1 MNCPHCKATLREEAV
16 FCDTCG
22 EVVTNDADR
31 TTLAF
36 DSRADVNE
44 DAYVGRVIGG
54 KYKLLARLGSGGM
67 GTVYR
72 ARRIHIGDDVAV
84 KVLHSEYVN
93 EPNTVERFRRE
104 AQAAAMLR
112 HPSIVS
118 IYDFGEARDNDPAFI
133 IMELVDGQTLRQI
146 LETEGKLEP
155 HRAVTLL
162 IDVCKGVAVAHRLN
176 IVHRDIKPDNIMILP
191 PDVDDGQE
199 RVKVVDFGIAKLK
212 DMVAAKTLTQSG
224 RMIGTVYYMSPEQCA
239 AEHLDARSDVYSLG
253 AVLYELLSG
262 HPPFTA
268 ETASGII
275 AKHLTQAPPPL
286 PAELNVPAEVEA
298 VIVKALAKEASAR
311 QADAAALRNELR
323 LALGESPSR
332 RTSENLGILT
342 TKEQPVSVVQQSDI
356 ETRKVAPKPAS
367 ADRPS
372 RTRWLIPGLLALI
385 VLAGLAIGPGR
396 SLWKRWRENNPG
408 KPVVTLK
415 DWQVSHTLD
424 TKSRVYALAFSP
436 DDKTLVTASS
446 EALRQD
452 ADFIS
457 ELHFWNVGN
466 GELQRSIVEHSEG
479 MLAVAFS
486 PDGRWLATG
495 LGSGNAS
502 GKIGRVKLWDTQT
515 GTLKWAVN
523 GHSDFTTSV
532 VFSPDGKTLASGSF
546 DKTVKLWDVETGQ
559 LQKSLPQQGKVYAVA
574 FAPAGGLIAVAG
586 QNAVELRFVDSNDVK
601 HALVTDGVAAT
612 AVTFSRD
619 GKFVAASDVS
629 GKVNVWEAETGAV
642 KAVITEHTDLV
653 DALAFSSDGN
663 VLASGGYDTSVVL
676 WDTQTNSMMIRLSD
690 PDKVTSVAFS
700 HNGLT
705 LATGGWSKSVRLWSK

>member
-22 EVVTNDADR
+22 EIITNEVDRRTLVLQPPAVVQ
-31 TTLAF
+31 
-36 DSRADVNE
+36 E
-44 DAYVGRVIGG
+44 DPHVGRVIDG

-67 GTVYR
+67 GAVYR

-84 KVLHSEYVN
+84 KVLHGEYVD

-112 HPSIVS
+112 HPAVVS
-118 IYDFGEARDNDPAFI
+118 IYDFGEARDPDPAFI
-133 IMELVDGQTLRQI
+133 VMELVDGQTLRQI
-146 LETEGKLEP
+146 LEAEGKLDP

-191 PDVDDGQE
+191 PDVDDGHE

-262 HPPFTA
+262 DPPFTA

-286 PAELNVPAEVEA
+286 PAGLNVPAAVEA
-298 VIVKALAKEASAR
+298 VIVKALAKEASGR

-323 LALGESPSR
+323 LAMGEAPSR
-332 RTSENLGILT
+332 RTSENPESLT
-342 TKEQPVSVVQQSDI
+342 TKERPVSVVQPLEI
-356 ETRKVAPKPAS
+356 ETRKLVPEPAS
-367 ADRPS
+367 TDPPS
-372 RTRWLIPGLLALI
+372 RGRWLIGLLALI
-385 VLAGLAIGPGR
+385 VLVGLAVGPGR
-396 SLWKRWRENNPG
+396 SLWKRWRG
-408 KPVVTLK
+408 TKPAETAITSK
-415 DWQVSHTLD
+415 DWHVSHTLD

-446 EALRQD
+446 EALRLD

-457 ELHFWNVGN
+457 ELHFWNVAN

-486 PDGRWLATG
+486 PDGQLLATG
-495 LGSGNAS
+495 LGSGTAG
-502 GKIGRVKLWDTQT
+502 GKIGKVKLWDAQT

-523 GHSDFTTSV
+523 GHSDFATSV
-532 VFSPDGKTLASGSF
+532 VFSPDGTTIASGSF
-546 DKTVKLWDVETGQ
+546 DKTVKLWDVASGQ
-559 LQKSLPQQGKVYAVA
+559 LRKSLPQQGKVYAVA
-574 FAPAGGLIAVAG
+574 FAPAGGMIAVAS
-586 QNAVELRFVDSNDVK
+586 QNAVELRSVDSNEVK
-601 HALVTDGVAAT
+601 YALVTDGVAAT
-612 AVTFSRD
+612 AVIFSRD
-619 GKFVAASDVS
+619 GKFVTASDVS
-629 GKVNVWEAETGAV
+629 GKVTVWDAETGAV
-642 KAVITEHTDLV
+642 KSVISEHTDLV
-653 DALAFSSDGN
+653 DALAFSGDGR
-663 VLASGGYDTSVVL
+663 VLASGGYDDGVVL
-676 WDTQTNSMMIRLSD
+676 WDTERNSVVSRLSD

-700 HNGLT
+700 HNGMT
-705 LATGGWSKSVRLWSK
+705 LATGGWSKSARLWSR

>member
-22 EVVTNDADR
+22 EIVTNEVDR
-31 TTLAF
+31 ATLAL
-36 DSRADVNE
+36 DPPAAGPE
-44 DAYVGRVIGG
+44 DPHIGRVIGG

-67 GTVYR
+67 GAVYR

-84 KVLHSEYVN
+84 KVLHDEYVD

-112 HPSIVS
+112 HPSIVG

-133 IMELVDGQTLRQI
+133 VMELVEGQTLRQI
-146 LETEGKLEP
+146 LEAEGKLEP

-191 PDVDDGQE
+191 PDVDDGHE

-262 HPPFTA
+262 NPPFTA

-286 PAELNVPAEVEA
+286 PAELNVPLEVEA
-298 VIVKALAKEASAR
+298 VIVKALAKEASGR
-311 QADAAALRNELR
+311 QANAAALRNELR
-323 LALGESPSR
+323 SAIGEEPSR
-332 RTSENLGILT
+332 RTSENLESLT
-342 TKEQPVSVVQQSDI
+342 TKERPVAPVPEERLSEI
-356 ETRKVAPKPAS
+356 ETRKLTSRPVS
-367 ADRPS
+367 VDQPS
-372 RTRWLIPGLLALI
+372 RGRWLIAGLVALI
-385 VLAGLAIGPGR
+385 VLGGLAVGPGR
-396 SLWKRWRENNPG
+396 SLWKRWREN
-408 KPVVTLK
+408 KPAETVVIPK
-415 DWQVSHTLD
+415 DWHVSHTLD

-457 ELHFWNVGN
+457 ELHFWNVAN

-486 PDGRWLATG
+486 PDGRFLVTG

-502 GKIGRVKLWDTQT
+502 GKIG
-515 GTLKWAVN
+515 
-523 GHSDFTTSV
+523 
-532 VFSPDGKTLASGSF
+532 
-546 DKTVKLWDVETGQ
+546 
-559 LQKSLPQQGKVYAVA
+559 
-574 FAPAGGLIAVAG
+574 
-586 QNAVELRFVDSNDVK
+586 
-601 HALVTDGVAAT
+601 
-612 AVTFSRD
+612 
-619 GKFVAASDVS
+619 
-629 GKVNVWEAETGAV
+629 
-642 KAVITEHTDLV
+642 
-653 DALAFSSDGN
+653 
-663 VLASGGYDTSVVL
+663 
-676 WDTQTNSMMIRLSD
+676 
-690 PDKVTSVAFS
+690 
-700 HNGLT
+700 
-705 LATGGWSKSVRLWSK
+705 